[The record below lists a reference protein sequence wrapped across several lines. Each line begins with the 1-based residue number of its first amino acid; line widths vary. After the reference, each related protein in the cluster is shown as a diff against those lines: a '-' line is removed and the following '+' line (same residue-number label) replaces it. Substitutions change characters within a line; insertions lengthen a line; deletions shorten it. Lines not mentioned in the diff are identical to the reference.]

1 MLESTRRGFSIRI
14 FLHDGTPEGL
24 RIVEKSNWTGRALVC
39 PRSGFSGAKTRP
51 ELFKTGV
58 YVLLGPRF
66 EGNLPRIYIGEGD
79 PVKPRLE
86 SHFANKDFWTTLIL
100 FTSKDENMNKA
111 HVQYLEARL
120 AKLAAEAKRSVL
132 DNGNS
137 PQLPSLSE
145 ADTAEMEGFLE
156 EMLLIYPVLGVTAF
170 DKPQAEPMGAHR
182 LYLKSKGIVA
192 SGFEAEQGFVVL
204 ANSQAVSMPVPS
216 IHQYMKDLREA
227 LEHLLR
233 YCEKEKLPRLT
244 SICVSE
250 KTGQPSHGY
259 TDRVRGTPEELHRD
273 REAVYA
279 HKWYRER
286 PVSVEDLKA
295 VATG

>member
-1 MLESTRRGFSIRI
+1 
-14 FLHDGTPEGL
+14 
-24 RIVEKSNWTGRALVC
+24 
-39 PRSGFSGAKTRP
+39 
-51 ELFKTGV
+51 V

-86 SHFANKDFWTTLIL
+86 NHFANKDFWTSLIL

-111 HVQYLEARL
+111 HVQYLESRL
-120 AKLAAEAKRSVL
+120 AKLATEAKRSVL

-170 DKPQAEPMGAHR
+170 DKPQAEPVGSHR

-204 ANSQAVSMPVPS
+204 ANSQAVSTPVPS

-227 LEHLLR
+227 LVGQGILVPQQDYLLFSQDYVFDSPSTAAGVVLGR
-233 YCEKEKLPRLT
+233 SANGRIEWKDAAGRTLKELQQA
-244 SICVSE
+244 SVG
-250 KTGQPSHGY
+250 GQ
-259 TDRVRGTPEELHRD
+259 L
-273 REAVYA
+273 AV
-279 HKWYRER
+279 
-286 PVSVEDLKA
+286 
-295 VATG
+295 